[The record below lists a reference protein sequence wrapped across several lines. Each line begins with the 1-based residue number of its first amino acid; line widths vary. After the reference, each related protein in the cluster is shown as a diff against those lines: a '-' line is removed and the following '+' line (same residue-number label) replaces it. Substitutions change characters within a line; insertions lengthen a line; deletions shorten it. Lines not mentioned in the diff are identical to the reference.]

1 MMKRKS
7 RYIFLVGLII
17 LCGIGLLY
25 TYHRLGLLDFPCF
38 FERIPVTHPS
48 KNDLMLPEPK
58 TKGLVSIEEALAR
71 RRSVRDYDTNLPLSL
86 EEVSQLLWAAQGVTE
101 PFMGKRTAP
110 SAGATY
116 PLEIYLVVR
125 KIDGLKEGVYRYY
138 PDNHSLF
145 TVKIGDFSNDLKEA
159 CWGQYWVGD
168 GAINIVVTAV
178 FERTTSR
185 YGKRGE
191 VYVHMEAGHVGQNI
205 YLQAE
210 ALNLGT
216 VVVGAFTD
224 ERVKKVLSLPENHIP
239 LYIIPV
245 GKKR

>member
-1 MMKRKS
+1 MKRKS
-7 RYIFLVGLII
+7 RYILLIGLII

-25 TYHRLGLLDFPCF
+25 AYHHLDIYDFPYF
-38 FERIPVTHPS
+38 FERLPVTRPS
-48 KNDLMLPEPK
+48 EEGLKLPKPK
-58 TKGLVSIEEALAR
+58 TKGIISVEESLKR
-71 RRSVRDYDTNLPLSL
+71 RRSVRDYDINLSLSL
-86 EEVSQLLWAAQGVTE
+86 EEVSQLLWAAQGITE

-116 PLEIYLVVR
+116 PMEIYLVVR
-125 KIDGLKEGVYRYY
+125 KVEGLKEGVYRYF
-138 PDNHSLF
+138 PDDHSLF
-145 TVKIGDFSNDLKEA
+145 FVKMGDFSNDLQKA

-224 ERVKKVLSLPENHIP
+224 ERVKEVLSLPENHSP
-239 LYIIPV
+239 LYVIPV